1 MPTGGG
7 SGRGATRAVST
18 MLNCL
23 FAVTWNSVPWP
34 RRWTPRLDE
43 SASELCQALYL
54 SRRHRSSSGFRLPLL
69 GQGEVRIREVF
80 RIPIEVEIDQMVP
93 IKGALAES

>member
-43 SASELCQALYL
+43 SASELCRALYL
-54 SRRHRSSSGFRLPLL
+54 SRRHRSSSGFRRPLL